1 MGPSLGVEQ
10 TGPICVFCFVQRRD
24 FRDVKRSDLA
34 DLIRFDLVFFVGC
47 IGFVFRLGQARMR
60 STVLCC
66 LLCWSSQEG
75 GGAIR
80 KRLYFD
86 WVVYSNISWFCKT
99 IVVVVVPVC
108 SPDRIA
114 CFYLVSVQFNPLPFS
129 DSGPARQALKKGE
142 RGKFVKGLT
151 APHFLEKGCNFSRRC
166 TAQLVFQTFSSL
178 EPFSVTLVDSR
189 KSWTI
194 SLGTS
199 DLV

>member
-1 MGPSLGVEQ
+1 MGPFCVSALSSGGRLWKSMFLFRGASFLSESFSLLDVLTSVIGLGKREL
-10 TGPICVFCFVQRRD
+10 GALFCAV
-24 FRDVKRSDLA
+24 
-34 DLIRFDLVFFVGC
+34 
-47 IGFVFRLGQARMR
+47 
-60 STVLCC
+60 

-86 WVVYSNISWFCKT
+86 WVAYLNFSWFCKT
-99 IVVVVVPVC
+99 IVVVAVPVC